1 MKFVV
6 AGSNDA
12 WKELSGG
19 QEQIQWLQVEATT
32 AFANHTDADA
42 FFNLNEDAYLGDYQF
57 SNVPVFI
64 NSVAHPLGN
73 TQNVIRFN
81 GWNGFISHETWE
93 LAGTVKEA
101 DENVLK
107 ALNKKYLHTADE
119 PGFISA
125 RIIAMIVNEAWFALG
140 DEISTEAEIDIAMKL
155 GTNYPYGPFE
165 WGHKIGMK
173 NIYDLLQ
180 QMSIAHK
187 KYSPAPRLQQYILAQ

>member
-1 MKFVV
+1 MKIVV
-6 AGSNDA
+6 AGSDYA

-19 QEQIQWLQVEATT
+19 QEQIEWLRVVDTL
-32 AFANHTDADA
+32 AFASHTNADA
-42 FFNLNEDAYLGDYQF
+42 FFNLQEDAYLADYSF
-57 SNVPVFI
+57 TDVPVFI
-64 NSVAHPLGN
+64 NSVARPLGN
-73 TQNVIRFN
+73 IQNVIRFN

-93 LAGTVKEA
+93 IAGNVKEA

-107 ALNKKYLHTADE
+107 SLNKKYLHTADE

-125 RIIAMIVNEAWFALG
+125 RIIAMIINEAWFALG

-180 QMSIAHK
+180 QMSISNK
-187 KYSPAPRLQQYILAQ
+187 KYSPAPRLQQFIQAS